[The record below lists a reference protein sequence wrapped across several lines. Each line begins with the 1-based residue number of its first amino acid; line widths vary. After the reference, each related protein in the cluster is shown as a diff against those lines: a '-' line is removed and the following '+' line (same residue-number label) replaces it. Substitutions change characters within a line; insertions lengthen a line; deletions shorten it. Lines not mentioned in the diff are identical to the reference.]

1 MECWAV
7 LYFRCLL
14 MAWPSLSDRTIHR
27 WIIKWLI
34 AFLRIF
40 VKISLEVIAIDISGQ
55 LRSFAFVSFVFFHP
69 FTIYSCFIVMRVRQP
84 GIWNSFASLDKGFR
98 RSSLLS
104 RHLPFISKK
113 NYNKY
118 VFHLAKFQLID
129 IDFLLYDFFE
139 FIKSWQKMATKD
151 KRYFNPSVDMN
162 MFVIDCLNNRTCV
175 TCQITCRICQNSR
188 LKTWKYWKH
197 PS

>member
-1 MECWAV
+1 MLGSLV
-7 LYFRCLL
+7 LLRCLL

-34 AFLRIF
+34 AFLHIF
-40 VKISLEVIAIDISGQ
+40 VKISLEMIAIDMSGQ
-55 LRSFAFVSFVFFHP
+55 LRSFFVLLLSSFYHLQLF
-69 FTIYSCFIVMRVRQP
+69 YVRQP

-118 VFHLAKFQLID
+118 VFHLTKFQLID
-129 IDFLLYDFFE
+129 IDPLSSSSFE
-139 FIKSWQKMATKD
+139 FINVVNNKIASKD

-162 MFVIDCLNNRTCV
+162 MFVIDCLNNRTRV
-175 TCQITCRICQNSR
+175 ACQITCRICENSR

-197 PS
+197 PG